1 MRVCNDV
8 DYIILTSI
16 NAQDIRERD
25 KKEVDLYDQK
35 WLELHELII

>member
-16 NAQDIRERD
+16 NAQDIREGD

-35 WLELHELII
+35 WLELYELII